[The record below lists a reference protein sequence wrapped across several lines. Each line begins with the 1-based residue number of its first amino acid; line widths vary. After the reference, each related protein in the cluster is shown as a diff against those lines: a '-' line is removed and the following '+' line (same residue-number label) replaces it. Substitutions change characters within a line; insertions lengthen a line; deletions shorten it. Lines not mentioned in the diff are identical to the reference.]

1 MTSIGERITRIL
13 LDDFK
18 VRPEAMG
25 ADTTFGDLNFDS
37 LVIVELALVL
47 DKEFD
52 IELDDGELTDAMT
65 VADAAEL
72 VSAKVAVKGA
82 AA

>member
-1 MTSIGERITRIL
+1 MTFLEERITKIL

-18 VRPEAMG
+18 VQQEHIG
-25 ADTTFGDLNFDS
+25 SDTAFGDLGFDS

-47 DKEFD
+47 DTEFGVE
-52 IELDDGELTDAMT
+52 ISDGELTDSMT

-72 VSAKVAVKGA
+72 LVAKGVLP
-82 AA
+82 